1 MNIKIIGLGGIGSIL
16 SDQICR
22 FANYSIRN
30 FKTNIILIDGDD
42 YEHKN
47 YERQTFN
54 LTGSKAFV
62 KQQELSRKFED
73 LSINAIPD
81 YITEENISN
90 IILNEDLL
98 LMGVDNHKTRKI
110 VSDHCKTLENIILIS
125 GGNNYTDG
133 NVQIYYRKEGKDLT
147 PDLCSYHPEINQPG
161 DKLPTEMSCEELS
174 KSEPQLLFTNLT
186 AATLMCQA
194 FYNVVI
200 RDEIKYCET
209 YFDIINMKVD
219 SKIRKIKTSN

>member
-22 FANYSIRN
+22 FANYSIN
-30 FKTNIILIDGDD
+30 DFKVKITLIDGDE

-47 YERQTFN
+47 NERQTFN
-54 LTGSKAFV
+54 SFGSKADV
-62 KQQELSRKFED
+62 KQYELSSKFSK
-73 LSINAIPD
+73 LTISSIPN
-81 YITEENISN
+81 YIDSNNIST
-90 IILNEDLL
+90 ILSDGDLI

-110 VSDHCKTLENIILIS
+110 VSDYCTTLDSVTLIS
-125 GGNNYTDG
+125 GGNDYTDG
-133 NVQIYYRKEGKDLT
+133 NVQIYHRREGKDLT
-147 PDLCSYHPEINQPG
+147 PDLCAYHPEIDNPR

-194 FYNVVI
+194 FYNVGI
-200 RDEIKYCET
+200 RDEVKYCES
-209 YFDIINMKVD
+209 YFDILTMKAD
-219 SKIRKIKTSN
+219 SKIRKVKN